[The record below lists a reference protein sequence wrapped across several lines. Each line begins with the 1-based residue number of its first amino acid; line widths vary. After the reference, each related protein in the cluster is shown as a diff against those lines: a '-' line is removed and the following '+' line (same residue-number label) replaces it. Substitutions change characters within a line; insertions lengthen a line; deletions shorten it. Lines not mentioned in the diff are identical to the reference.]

1 MNSKSKKQRRE
12 FSSNEEREEFYL
24 KKQQVNEF
32 HKSLNKYLMTTR
44 FNNFTF
50 GENKKYREKI
60 KTNGCIYGSPDQIAS
75 SIAIDTIMFILE
87 MNNDENRIE
96 GIGMIKNHP
105 IIGKH
110 NIYSVGNY
118 NRYVYLGK
126 YRIDRSQMTE
136 LEESVMK
143 ALDIL
148 CFTGTSHMKRG
159 QGLKQFPIH
168 LIYNCLSVINLV
180 EFIKNMFKT
189 RYFQK
194 DKEKEN
200 EKSEEKEKEK

>member
-1 MNSKSKKQRRE
+1 MTSKPKKQKRE

-24 KKQQVNEF
+24 KKRQINEF
-32 HKSLNKYLMTTR
+32 HKSLNKYLMTAR
-44 FNNFTF
+44 FNNSTF
-50 GENKKYREKI
+50 SENVEYRKKI
-60 KTNGCIYGSPDQIAS
+60 KLEGCIYGAPDLIAS
-75 SIAIDTIMFILE
+75 SIAIDSIMFILE

-96 GIGMIKNHP
+96 GIGMVKNHP
-105 IIGKH
+105 IMGKH
-110 NIYSVGNY
+110 VIYSVGNY
-118 NRYVYLGK
+118 NRFVYLGK

-180 EFIKNMFKT
+180 EFVKNMFKT
-189 RYFQK
+189 RFFQK
-194 DKEKEN
+194 DKDKD
-200 EKSEEKEKEK
+200 KDKDK